1 MAPKIISG
9 LLIIAGIIHLLPL
22 SGVLGAERL
31 AALYGLSFEDPNLLL
46 LMRSRALLF
55 GLLGAFMLYAAW
67 RPTLQPLA
75 LFGGLV
81 SVLGFLLLA
90 WSGPGYNDA
99 LRRVVIADWV
109 ALVCLALAALL
120 YLLARSRT

>member
-1 MAPKIISG
+1 MLPRIISG
-9 LLIIAGIIHLLPL
+9 LLIVAGIIHLLPL

-31 AALYGLSFEDPNLLL
+31 ALLYGLSFQEPNLLL

-55 GLLGAFMLYAAW
+55 GLLGAFMIYAAL
-67 RPTLQPLA
+67 RPALQPLA

-90 WSGPGYNDA
+90 WSGPGYNEA
-99 LRRVVIADWV
+99 LRRVLIADW
-109 ALVCLALAALL
+109 LALGCLL
-120 YLLARSRT
+120 VATLLLLVARGKT

>member
-1 MAPKIISG
+1 MLPKILSG
-9 LLIIAGIIHLLPL
+9 LLIVTGIIHLLPL

-31 AALYGLSFEDPNLLL
+31 AALYGLSFEEPNLLL

-55 GLLGAFMLYAAW
+55 GLLGAFMIYAAW

-90 WSGPGYNDA
+90 WSAPGYNDA
-99 LRRVVIADWV
+99 LRRVVIADWI
-109 ALVCLALAALL
+109 ALACLALAVLL
-120 YLLARSRT
+120 YQVARGKA